1 MVLEPIFDYSRLRG
15 KIREVFGTQDKYA
28 EALQLSRVSV
38 SQRLNN
44 LLEFSQEEM
53 YRSADLL
60 GFHYSEIPNYF
71 FVTKVQ
77 KQELTYKTEGT

>member
-71 FVTKVQ
+71 FVTKAQ